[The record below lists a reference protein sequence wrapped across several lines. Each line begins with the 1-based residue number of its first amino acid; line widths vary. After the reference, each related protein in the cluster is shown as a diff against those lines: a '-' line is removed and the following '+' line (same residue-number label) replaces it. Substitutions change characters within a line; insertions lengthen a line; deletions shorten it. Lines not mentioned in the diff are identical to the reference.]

1 MPTVKCRKCYDE
13 FEVPADAEWVICKSC
28 DYRFHTDLKK
38 QLRHSKKAK
47 KRRASGG
54 NTDIG
59 FLGLLVFVVVFFP
72 AVYADFAAV
81 RAVQSPNSDF
91 ANPFFGLLFFLIIAL
106 PHAIAGAYA
115 AACLTRLQLVD
126 RVLPVVVLYLLGWVF
141 IGIGC
146 YFAAYS
152 V

>member
-13 FEVPADAEWVICKSC
+13 FEVPADAEWVTCKSC
-28 DYRFHTDLKK
+28 DYHFHTDLKK
-38 QLRHSKKAK
+38 QLRYSKKEK

-59 FLGLLVFVVVFFP
+59 FLGLLVFVVVFFL
-72 AVYADFAAV
+72 AIYADFAAV

-91 ANPFFGLLFFLIIAL
+91 ANPFFGFLFLIIAL

-115 AACLTRLQLVD
+115 AACFTRLRIVGGGIAC
-126 RVLPVVVLYLLGWVF
+126 VVLYLLGWVF

-146 YFAAYS
+146 YLAGYS